1 MSELLAKGRFAER
14 IGVSPG
20 RISQMIAEGKIGPE
34 AIEGEGP
41 RAKIRVDVALAHLKQ
56 RLDPN
61 QRFGLNGITTRLD
74 APVQA
79 SNSQQA
85 EEARPTVA
93 ASSAPTDLA
102 PIDPVEER
110 IKREKLR
117 QAELV
122 TAKLERED
130 RAAHGAY
137 VRTEAAREE
146 MTRIAA
152 TLLTI
157 FEGALP
163 DLSGALA
170 AQFGISGR
178 DALHLLRQELRKIR
192 ERAAAAHR
200 DAAVAMPET
209 EEDDQATTD

>member
-1 MSELLAKGRFAER
+1 MSELLPKGRFAER

-34 AIEGEGP
+34 AIEGDGP

-74 APVQA
+74 QPVDVPPALPIDDPRPPA
-79 SNSQQA
+79 SVPLTPVDS
-85 EEARPTVA
+85 V
-93 ASSAPTDLA
+93 
-102 PIDPVEER
+102 DPVEER

-146 MTRIAA
+146 MTRVAA

-178 DALHLLRQELRKIR
+178 DALHLLRQEFRKIR

-200 DAAVAMPET
+200 EAAVAMPET
-209 EEDDQATTD
+209 EEDDQTTTD

>member
-1 MSELLAKGRFAER
+1 MSELLSKGRFAER

-34 AIEGEGP
+34 AIDGDGL
-41 RAKIRVDVALAHLKQ
+41 RAKIRVEVALAHLKQ

-61 QRFGLNGITTRLD
+61 QRFGLNGIATRLD
-74 APVQA
+74 PAPA
-79 SNSQQA
+79 
-85 EEARPTVA
+85 A
-93 ASSAPTDLA
+93 ASSTAPEEPRAATVPPSPDIVPL
-102 PIDPVEER
+102 DPVEER

-122 TAKLERED
+122 TARLERED

-137 VRTEAAREE
+137 VRTEASREE
-146 MTRIAA
+146 MTRIAG

-178 DALHLLRQELRKIR
+178 DALHLLRQEFRKIR

-200 DAAVAMPET
+200 EAARVMPET

>member
-1 MSELLAKGRFAER
+1 MTELLSKGQFATR

-34 AIEGEGP
+34 AIDGGGL
-41 RAKIRVDVALAHLKQ
+41 RAKIKVDVALQHLKQ

-74 APVQA
+74 QPGEPAALLPRQEDPRAAPISDV
-79 SNSQQA
+79 
-85 EEARPTVA
+85 P
-93 ASSAPTDLA
+93 P
-102 PIDPVEER
+102 PIDPVEDR

-137 VRTEAAREE
+137 LRTEVAREE
-146 MTRIAA
+146 MTRIAGA
-152 TLLTI
+152 LMTI
-157 FEGALP
+157 FEGSLQ
-163 DLSGALA
+163 DMSGALA
-170 AQFGISGR
+170 AQFSISSR
-178 DALHLLRQELRKIR
+178 DTLHLLRQEFRKVR

-200 DAAVAMPET
+200 EAATTLPET
-209 EEDDQATTD
+209 EEDSEDNPD

>member
-1 MSELLAKGRFAER
+1 MSELLPKGRFAER

-74 APVQA
+74 PAAEAP
-79 SNSQQA
+79 
-85 EEARPTVA
+85 A
-93 ASSAPTDLA
+93 ASPEPKQSAASIPDL
-102 PIDPVEER
+102 PVDPVEER

-122 TAKLERED
+122 TARLERED

-137 VRTEAAREE
+137 VRTETSREE

-178 DALHLLRQELRKIR
+178 DALHLLRQEFRKVR

-200 DAAVAMPET
+200 EAAIAMPET
-209 EEDDQATTD
+209 EEDDQAETD

>member
-1 MSELLAKGRFAER
+1 MTELLSKGQFAAH

-34 AIEGEGP
+34 AIDGTGL
-41 RAKIRVDVALAHLKQ
+41 RAKIKVDIALQHLKQ

-74 APVQA
+74 HPAEAEPVVT
-79 SNSQQA
+79 A
-85 EEARPTVA
+85 EEPRPPP
-93 ASSAPTDLA
+93 ASSPLPDL
-102 PIDPVEER
+102 PPVDPVEDR

-122 TAKLERED
+122 TARLERED

-137 VRTEAAREE
+137 MRTEAAREE
-146 MTRIAA
+146 MTRIAGA
-152 TLLTI
+152 LMTI
-157 FEGALP
+157 FEGSLQ
-163 DLSGALA
+163 DMSGALA
-170 AQFGISGR
+170 AQFSISGR
-178 DALHLLRQELRKIR
+178 DALHLLRKEFRKVR

-200 DAAVAMPET
+200 EAAIALLET
-209 EEDDQATTD
+209 EEDSEDQPD